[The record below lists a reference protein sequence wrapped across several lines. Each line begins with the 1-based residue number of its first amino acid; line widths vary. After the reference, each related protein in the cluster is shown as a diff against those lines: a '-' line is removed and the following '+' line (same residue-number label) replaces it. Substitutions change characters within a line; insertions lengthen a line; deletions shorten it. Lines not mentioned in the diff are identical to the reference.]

1 MHMGFELHPQS
12 SSGRV
17 EMSLSGL
24 LEYAGF
30 LIWESTS
37 HCLCWYL
44 ISTVNEH

>member
-1 MHMGFELHPQS
+1 MHMGSELHPQS
-12 SSGRV
+12 SAGRV